1 MSEIQSEGV
10 QTISDDEQ
18 GESISQ
24 VKEIADSKRKLT
36 GAAAHRVLKR
46 AEGKRVRL
54 SQQQLA
60 EISLYADKH
69 KTMSREDVILWA
81 VDKFSLENSPHES
94 LISKLRK
101 PENVAKYQ
109 ELLSRETIQAKLE
122 SKSTRGALYED
133 VDKEMIKWITR
144 LESCQAVLT
153 DRLIQEK
160 AAEVAVK
167 LDLAKFK
174 ASDGWL
180 EGFKKRHNIRQFK
193 LHGEA
198 GSADKQYVEVSRAE
212 LPAILQGT
220 DSEDIYN
227 CDETALLYRK
237 FPSHTLYRKFPSH
250 TFPSHTSH
258 TNFHHIQTR
267 EYAHLWI

>member
-36 GAAAHRVLKR
+36 GAAAHRVLKQ

-109 ELLSRETIQAKLE
+109 ELLNRETIQAKLE

-133 VDKEMIKWITR
+133 VDKEMIKWIIRTAALYSLSSVNGGSFCCVGCCESWTR
-144 LESCQAVLT
+144 LTVL
-153 DRLIQEK
+153 LI
-160 AAEVAVK
+160 
-167 LDLAKFK
+167 
-174 ASDGWL
+174 W
-180 EGFKKRHNIRQFK
+180 KR
-193 LHGEA
+193 
-198 GSADKQYVEVSRAE
+198 
-212 LPAILQGT
+212 
-220 DSEDIYN
+220 
-227 CDETALLYRK
+227 
-237 FPSHTLYRKFPSH
+237 
-250 TFPSHTSH
+250 
-258 TNFHHIQTR
+258 
-267 EYAHLWI
+267 